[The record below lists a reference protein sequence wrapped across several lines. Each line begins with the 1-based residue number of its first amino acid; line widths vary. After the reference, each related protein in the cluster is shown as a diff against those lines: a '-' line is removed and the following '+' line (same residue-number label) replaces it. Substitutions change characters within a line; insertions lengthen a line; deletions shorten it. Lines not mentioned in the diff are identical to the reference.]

1 MNQEE
6 RIKLAELIR
15 NNPELPVRALVEY
28 DHGEFPLIG
37 DVLSCGIREYGK
49 TKTGRHI
56 LRCPEAEER
65 LPDIE
70 WKPAIFIDVCLDKED
85 E

>member
-15 NNPELPVRALVEY
+15 NNPELPVRALVDY
-28 DHGEFPLIG
+28 SPGAFPLTG
-37 DVLSCGIREYGK
+37 GVLGCGIREYGK
-49 TKTGRHI
+49 SKAGK
-56 LRCPEAEER
+56 LVMRCPKAEKL

-70 WKPAIFIDVCLDKED
+70 WKPAIFIDVDLDVVE
-85 E
+85 